1 MTPHPAPETGPLLG
15 KLSLDALPLHE
26 PILVIT
32 FIVVAIGGLAVLWA
46 ITRYRLWG
54 YLWTEWFTTVDHK
67 RIGIMYMILGLIMF
81 LRGFSDAIMRSE
93 ERRVGKECVSTCK
106 SRWWPS
112 TQKK

>member
-32 FIVVAIGGLAVLWA
+32 FIAVAIDGLALVAA
-46 ITRYRLWG
+46 ITKYRLWG
-54 YLWTEWFTTVDHK
+54 YLWKEWFTTVDHK

-81 LRGFSDAIMRSE
+81 LRGFSDAIMMRLQQAMAFGGSE
-93 ERRVGKECVSTCK
+93 GYL
-106 SRWWPS
+106 PA
-112 TQKK
+112 QH